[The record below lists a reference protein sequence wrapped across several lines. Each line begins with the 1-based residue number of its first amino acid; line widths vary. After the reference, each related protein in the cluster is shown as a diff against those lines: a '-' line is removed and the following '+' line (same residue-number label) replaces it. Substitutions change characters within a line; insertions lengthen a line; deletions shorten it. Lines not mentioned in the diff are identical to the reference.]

1 MDASPCTT
9 SITIEFDCQFR
20 VHLKHGDVKVGFLGG
35 VVSNGRGDAGWWGMG
50 EKVAMQ

>member
-1 MDASPCTT
+1 MRQVNDY
-9 SITIEFDCQFR
+9 
-20 VHLKHGDVKVGFLGG
+20 VNHGDVKVGFLGG

>member
-20 VHLKHGDVKVGFLGG
+20 VHLKQGYVIVDVNHLQSLGMKNKVVF
-35 VVSNGRGDAGWWGMG
+35 S
-50 EKVAMQ
+50 